1 MITLFMMKRRI
12 LVTALFAAS
21 ATMLAGCSTSVEHTA
36 AGSEIY
42 KNSSTLT
49 GGTEYYATGS
59 QGDGVDDARVTIET
73 LKQAPEAVSG
83 SALPKYTTETLLPFK
98 NVRGGANGDKVR
110 MTVESLS
117 KNGKAECQIS
127 HMDMIIHDVAEGDHA
142 KAVCEGVLNTWA
154 DHTK

>member
-1 MITLFMMKRRI
+1 MVGLSGC
-12 LVTALFAAS
+12 AS
-21 ATMLAGCSTSVEHTA
+21 PVERTA

-73 LKQAPEAVSG
+73 LKESPDRVPGSAPE
-83 SALPKYTTETLLPFK
+83 KETTETLLPFK
-98 NVRGGANGDKVR
+98 ATRGAANGDTIR

-154 DHTK
+154 KHSK